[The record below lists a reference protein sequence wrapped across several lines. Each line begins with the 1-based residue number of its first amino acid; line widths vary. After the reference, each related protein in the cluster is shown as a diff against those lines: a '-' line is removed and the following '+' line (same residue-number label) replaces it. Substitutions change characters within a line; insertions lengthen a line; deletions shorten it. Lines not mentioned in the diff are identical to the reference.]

1 MKNSGIPI
9 NWKVHCIQGNIH
21 EMNQKYKE
29 PNPYTSSWN
38 PKRLMEFYN
47 PKNESKAPR
56 YAFD

>member
-29 PNPYTSSWN
+29 PNPYTSTWN

-47 PKNESKAPR
+47 PKNESKALK
-56 YAFD
+56 